1 MLALNPAPGPDPTE
15 PPAAAQL
22 MSRARASAW
31 LALLAEGHP
40 GAAMIGPTAR
50 ERAKLARRRR
60 AAARRE
66 GPAA

>member
-22 MSRARASAW
+22 MSRARARVW
-31 LALLAEGHP
+31 LALLDAGDP
-40 GAAMIGPTAR
+40 AAAMIGPTAR
-50 ERAKLARRRR
+50 ERAALARRRR